1 MRKIVTFDEFSR
13 INESV
18 SPDMDPQ
25 VIKLIRDL
33 GNLTTKRLVNTLISL
48 PQFGG
53 FTLKHLS
60 NNQHEVFYKWNGQ
73 DNSMGIIYDPTKGG
87 NVIHYGLRFSFT
99 PEAMPKE
106 LPQHQV
112 NGIFRSHVWNKMDSL
127 IKDARDSAKDFNPF
141 DSGLESLPILK
152 DLEKHGAQI
161 VSTPIERK
169 NGTVA
174 IKFGNSESI
183 YTIQKS
189 GYIRRKGISG
199 YLTDHPDLIY
209 PITTTEDLI
218 PKIVYVFNTH
228 LKDRASMEGVPKDE
242 INDLISELNTD
253 DGTSSDSYK
262 DKFEEMIS
270 KHPGMSVYLPSPEN
284 WEDNGIKQGARILG
298 RLGIF

>member
-1 MRKIVTFDEFSR
+1 MKKIVTFDEFSR
-13 INESV
+13 INESED
-18 SPDMDPQ
+18 PYMDSK
-25 VIKLIRDL
+25 IAKLTRDL

-106 LPQHQV
+106 FPADRV
-112 NGIFRSHVWNKMDSL
+112 NWIFRDHVWNKIDSL
-127 IKDARDSAKDFNPF
+127 IKDVRDSAKDFNPF
-141 DSGLESLPILK
+141 DSGLESLPILN
-152 DLEKHGAQI
+152 DLKKHGVEI

-169 NGTVA
+169 KGTIA
-174 IKFGNSESI
+174 LKFGNSGI
-183 YTIQKS
+183 VYTIQKS
-189 GYIRRKGISG
+189 GYIRRKGVSG

-209 PITTTEDLI
+209 PITNIEGLV

-228 LKDRASMEGVPKDE
+228 LKDRASMEGIPPEE
-242 INDLISELNTD
+242 INDLIKELNTE
-253 DGTSSDSYK
+253 DGA
-262 DKFEEMIS
+262 
-270 KHPGMSVYLPSPEN
+270 SPCTL
-284 WEDNGIKQGARILG
+284 R
-298 RLGIF
+298 